1 MKLKEGKLPLNL
13 LEKYL
18 KILPLSSDKIKI
30 KPGPGADS
38 SVIDIGDY
46 YLVITQDPITFTEKD
61 IGYYAVMVNINDV
74 LCMGAKPEYF
84 LFTLLLPKGI
94 SDEKIFKIFKEVK
107 KVCKKYNISVIGGHT
122 EITPELKRI
131 IISGTMIGLREKS
144 KGFFPKKVNKGDYL
158 LCVKEVPI
166 EGISIITKEK
176 EEELKKITNE
186 KLLKKFKNYHKK
198 PGIGI
203 IEEAF
208 LLLEN
213 QDVLALHDPTEG
225 GILNGIYEF
234 CEFLDLGVIVYENR
248 IPVVKDGEK
257 IFKYFGIDP
266 LKTISSG
273 ALLVAVKREGIQGVI
288 DLLKSRKIV
297 FSIIGEFKDSKYGK
311 WMVDR
316 NKNKVKIISCQD
328 EISKIF

>member
-1 MKLKEGKLPLNL
+1 
-13 LEKYL
+13 
-18 KILPLSSDKIKI
+18 
-30 KPGPGADS
+30 
-38 SVIDIGDY
+38 
-46 YLVITQDPITFTEKD
+46 
-61 IGYYAVMVNINDV
+61 AVMVNINDV

-94 SDEKIFKIFKEVK
+94 SNEKILKIFKEVT
-107 KVCKKYNISVIGGHT
+107 KVCRKYNISVIGGHT

-131 IISGTMIGLREKS
+131 IISGTMIGLREKN
-144 KGFFPKKVNKGDYL
+144 KGLFPKKVNKGDYL

-166 EGISIITKEK
+166 EGISIIVKEK
-176 EEELKKITNE
+176 EEELKKIIDE

-203 IEEAF
+203 IEEAL

-234 CEFLDLGVIVYENR
+234 CEFLNLGVIVYEDK
-248 IPVVKDGEK
+248 IPVIKDAES

-273 ALLVAVKREGIQGVI
+273 ALLVAVKREGINGVI
-288 DLLKSRKIV
+288 NLLKSRKII
-297 FSIIGEFKDSKYGK
+297 FSLIGEFKDPKYGK
-311 WMVDR
+311 WMIDKKN
-316 NKNKVKIISCQD
+316 NKLKIISFQD